1 MYDVSGFRP
10 TTKEMAVAILGVFVF
25 LVAVFGAG
33 YLLGLRS
40 GTDVHD
46 NGNGIEHIGNEL
58 GTAVQ
63 HQQQITAG
71 IKEAAGTGSAIAE
84 SSSAIKESAG
94 AIAGGVADA
103 GILISDCQQII
114 GGIRNRG
121 KK

>member
-1 MYDVSGFRP
+1 MHDDFWEYRP
-10 TTKEMAVAILGVFVF
+10 TNKEMAVIILVVVIFMV
-25 LVAVFGAG
+25 VIYSIG
-33 YLLGLRS
+33 YMCGLRAN
-40 GTDVHD
+40 VHN
-46 NGNGIEHIGNEL
+46 NGNGADDIREQLGN
-58 GTAVQ
+58 AVQ